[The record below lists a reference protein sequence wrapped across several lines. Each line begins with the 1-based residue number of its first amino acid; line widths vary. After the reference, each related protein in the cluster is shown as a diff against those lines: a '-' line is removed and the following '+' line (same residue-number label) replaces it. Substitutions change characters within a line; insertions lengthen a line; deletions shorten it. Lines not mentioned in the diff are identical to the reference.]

1 MYLVERRLSAN
12 PKLIDILIIT
22 VATVMVMCLAS
33 LAIHIVNM
41 SAITDVA
48 GVPTSSESRI
58 NFNSRN
64 LQLWADINC
73 ASCHF
78 NSIRPISANNNSRI
92 SPLILTNSEDLSKQ
106 LEAIKQQDLSRWLME
121 L

>member
-22 VATVMVMCLAS
+22 VATVMVMYLAS

-58 NFNSRN
+58 NLNSRN
-64 LQLWADINC
+64 LQLVAPCNI
-73 ASCHF
+73 CHS